1 MIERLHLP
9 PEFIRN
15 IQGAFGE
22 AGRHWQEKLPGLI
35 TQASIRWGLSN
46 LQPVPNLSYN
56 YVAFAHRGDEQV
68 VLKVGVPDRE
78 LTSEMEALECFDGN
92 RACRL
97 LEKDEENSC
106 FLLERLK
113 PGELLSSLADDEEA
127 TRIAVGVMRNL
138 WKPAPASDKLIQL
151 ADWFDGL
158 KNIRPHFD
166 GGTGPIPEKLLRHV
180 ESLLPQLFMEQNQ
193 MLIHG
198 DLHHDNIL
206 LSERGWLAID
216 PKGVIGPAGYEIGP
230 FMLNPLSEIQ
240 DEGRFRTRS
249 ERRIE
254 ILTEMLGFEREQI
267 IHWSTVHAV
276 LSTWWNIQDGLG
288 WDYSMRCA
296 EILSEIE

>member
-1 MIERLHLP
+1 LHLP
-9 PEFIRN
+9 PDFTRN
-15 IQGAFGE
+15 IVGAFGE

-35 TQASIRWGLSN
+35 TQATIRWGLSN

-56 YVAFAHRGDEQV
+56 YVAFAQRGDEEV

-78 LTSEMEALECFDGN
+78 LSSEMAALECFDGIG
-92 RACRL
+92 ACRL
-97 LEKDEENSC
+97 LEKDEKNFC

-113 PGELLSSLADDEEA
+113 PGELLSSLADDDKA
-127 TRIAVGVMRNL
+127 TRIAVQVMQTL
-138 WKPAPASDKLIQL
+138 WKPAPTSDKLIQL
-151 ADWFDGL
+151 SDWLDGL
-158 KNIRPHFD
+158 KRIRAHD
-166 GGTGPIPEKLLRHV
+166 EGGMGPIPDKLLRHV
-180 ESLLPQLFMEQNQ
+180 ESLLLQLFMEPNRV
-193 MLIHG
+193 LIHG

-230 FMLNPLSEIQ
+230 FMLNPLSEIP
-240 DEGRFRTRS
+240 DEGRFRKRS

-267 IHWSTVHAV
+267 IQWSTVHAV
-276 LSTWWNIQDGLG
+276 LSAWWNVEDGLG

-296 EILSEIE
+296 EILSKIT